1 MGSSKRWGSDSWS
14 QNTWE
19 EQQADAQDDTVDRVD
34 AEEVLATVHEKGES
48 DWIESREKDDAG
60 SDVSTAADDQSLI
73 SFLAQ
78 IGPQFDASFVSEH
91 TGAQDYDEL
100 ISFTF
105 TRTDLDPLVQ
115 AGMKPL
121 LVNKLSRPSSNN
133 LAGGNR
139 QGQCSEGKGLR
150 KFSSCAQMFPGL
162 FLLQTVM
169 IEVRPRLV
177 CGSNPGWCAIT
188 PCAKGFV

>member
-78 IGPQFDASFVSEH
+78 IGSQFDASFVSEH

-115 AGMKPL
+115 AGETVACQQAL
-121 LVNKLSRPSSNN
+121 
-133 LAGGNR
+133 
-139 QGQCSEGKGLR
+139 QGHP
-150 KFSSCAQMFPGL
+150 A
-162 FLLQTVM
+162 T
-169 IEVRPRLV
+169 
-177 CGSNPGWCAIT
+177 
-188 PCAKGFV
+188 